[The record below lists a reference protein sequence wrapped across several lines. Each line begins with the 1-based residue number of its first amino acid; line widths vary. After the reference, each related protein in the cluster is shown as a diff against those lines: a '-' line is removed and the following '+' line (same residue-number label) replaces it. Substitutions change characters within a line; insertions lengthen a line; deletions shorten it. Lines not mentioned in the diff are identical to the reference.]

1 MEYIKTLLNDFLKA
15 LKSKRVVTTIV
26 GAILTILAAKY
37 QWIPED
43 RIDDIATFVA
53 ALVVGDSLRP
63 TNPTKLESDDS

>member
-1 MEYIKTLLNDFLKA
+1 MDYIKTVLNDFLTA

-37 QWIPED
+37 EWIPQD

-63 TNPTKLESDDS
+63 TNPSKIEDET

>member
-1 MEYIKTLLNDFLKA
+1 MDYIKTLLNDFLTA
-15 LKSKRVVTTIV
+15 LKSKRVVNTIV

-37 QWIPED
+37 EWIPQD

-63 TNPTKLESDDS
+63 TNPSKIEDET

>member
-1 MEYIKTLLNDFLKA
+1 MDFLKTLIDDFLRA

-63 TNPTKLESDDS
+63 TNPSKIEDET